1 MLQGRVAHRAGIVLL
16 VSVGAEKSG
25 LVLWIHLV
33 LLTFSGLLVG
43 GPALGTALA
52 RDLNVVFEK
61 DVAAVTPDMEVLP
74 SGQGSI
80 STNGG
85 HNLEYHS
92 GGLAKLKSKG
102 VDIWAEGTSDI
113 GDVPSISENRVLSA
127 GFIFFKTLKSSA
139 SL

>member
-1 MLQGRVAHRAGIVLL
+1 MLCL
-16 VSVGAEKSG
+16 K
-25 LVLWIHLV
+25 
-33 LLTFSGLLVG
+33 
-43 GPALGTALA
+43 
-52 RDLNVVFEK
+52 K

-102 VDIWAEGTSDI
+102 VDIWAEGASDI
-113 GDVPSISENRVLSA
+113 RRRPQHFRKSGTQCRVHS
-127 GFIFFKTLKSSA
+127 F
-139 SL
+139 

>member
-33 LLTFSGLLVG
+33 LLTFSGLLAG

-61 DVAAVTPDMEVLP
+61 GCCRCDT
-74 SGQGSI
+74 GYGS
-80 STNGG
+80 SPFWSREHLHKWWT
-85 HNLEYHS
+85 
-92 GGLAKLKSKG
+92 
-102 VDIWAEGTSDI
+102 
-113 GDVPSISENRVLSA
+113 
-127 GFIFFKTLKSSA
+127 
-139 SL
+139 

>member
-33 LLTFSGLLVG
+33 LLTFSGLLAG

-74 SGQGSI
+74 SGQWW
-80 STNGG
+80 T
-85 HNLEYHS
+85 
-92 GGLAKLKSKG
+92 
-102 VDIWAEGTSDI
+102 
-113 GDVPSISENRVLSA
+113 
-127 GFIFFKTLKSSA
+127 
-139 SL
+139 